1 MEPVLRR
8 IEQGEGNYS
17 DIDLLIS
24 IADKIEGNTIC
35 PFGDA
40 AAWPVS
46 SAIRHF
52 RHEFEFHVKHPE
64 IVKNIHHGSLVNYPA
79 SSIQYR

>member
-1 MEPVLRR
+1 MEPILRR
-8 IEQGEGNYS
+8 IEEGKGKMKE
-17 DIDLLIS
+17 IDLLVS

-52 RHEFEFHVKHPE
+52 RKEFEFHVEHPD
-64 IVKNIHHGSLVNYPA
+64 IVKNIHHGSLIRY
-79 SSIQYR
+79 Q